1 MSNSNNLGNKG
12 LHNLG
17 NTCYMNSVCQCLS
30 HLTIF
35 HPKNSEFINECD
47 NISKDTMM
55 YQWIMFQ
62 KNMWIC
68 KDPGC
73 IYPDNLLKCF
83 SKNCKINNSYFDNFE
98 QNDVEEFLILFL
110 DFLHKSIPCT
120 MDIVSKNYHENKEIN
135 KIIVKSQ
142 DVWKRFYKND
152 YSYIVEKFYS
162 QLLSYTTCPD
172 CNYYTTNHDP
182 IQILSL
188 EIKNAISLYDCLNNF
203 TKTNTLDEN
212 NMWTCDNCKR
222 NVLSEK
228 KILLWKTSD
237 ILIISLKRFALGKK
251 INNFIRYPEILEMEK
266 YNINYGTSKNNR
278 YELQCM
284 TVHVGN
290 INAGHYYSICK
301 NILDNKWYKYDDNSV
316 DNYDDKYLQDYP
328 YLLFYKRC

>member
-1 MSNSNNLGNKG
+1 
-12 LHNLG
+12 
-17 NTCYMNSVCQCLS
+17 
-30 HLTIF
+30 
-35 HPKNSEFINECD
+35 
-47 NISKDTMM
+47 
-55 YQWIMFQ
+55 
-62 KNMWIC
+62 MWIC
-68 KDPGC
+68 KDSGC

-83 SKNCKINNSYFDNFE
+83 SKNCKVNNSYFDNFE

-142 DVWKRFYKND
+142 SVWKKFYKND

-172 CNYYTTNHDP
+172 CNYYTTNHEP

-188 EIKNAISLYDCLNNF
+188 EIKNAKSLYDCLNNF

-251 INNFIRYPEILEMEK
+251 
-266 YNINYGTSKNNR
+266 
-278 YELQCM
+278 
-284 TVHVGN
+284 
-290 INAGHYYSICK
+290 
-301 NILDNKWYKYDDNSV
+301 
-316 DNYDDKYLQDYP
+316 
-328 YLLFYKRC
+328 